1 MLVLEDPQLTT
12 VPCVPREEPHVWG
25 KAVWGWGKLW
35 IRRLEAKR
43 REAVSFLSL
52 APTFQGWFLL
62 RQGIDSIIHDD
73 YKHSFLDI
81 YRKENL
87 RSSPDR
93 SRSDR
98 TPNVSLGSPSVL
110 TPRTQRRRLRLQ
122 CRNQGCNV
130 FFMTSRTR
138 DRHESSASCLFRD
151 SAALQVFYKTL

>member
-1 MLVLEDPQLTT
+1 MGMGKIVDKKTGSNEQRSCDVPVPSPYIPGLVFATT
-12 VPCVPREEPHVWG
+12 RY
-25 KAVWGWGKLW
+25 
-35 IRRLEAKR
+35 
-43 REAVSFLSL
+43 SF
-52 APTFQGWFLL
+52 
-62 RQGIDSIIHDD
+62 IIHDD
-73 YKHSFLDI
+73 HKHLFLDI